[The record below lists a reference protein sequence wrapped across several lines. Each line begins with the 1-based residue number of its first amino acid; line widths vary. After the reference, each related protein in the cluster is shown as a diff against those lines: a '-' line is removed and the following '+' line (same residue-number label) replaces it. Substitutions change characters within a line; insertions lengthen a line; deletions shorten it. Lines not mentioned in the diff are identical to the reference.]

1 MQFLFSTWENRS
13 PVAVPCPRLHN
24 AAGLS
29 TAVGGVEIFW
39 RCPETFGRWGHHKI
53 GAEAGLTSQSG
64 HGCWVGA
71 LRKEGLLLEARE
83 LGAGERWVW
92 PHGRHSDPSS

>member
-1 MQFLFSTWENRS
+1 MGQKLVSQVK
-13 PVAVPCPRLHN
+13 VAMGVGW
-24 AAGLS
+24 GL
-29 TAVGGVEIFW
+29 E
-39 RCPETFGRWGHHKI
+39 P
-53 GAEAGLTSQSG
+53 LL
-64 HGCWVGA
+64 